1 MLSNLQIEL
10 LKLYRTDLSEQ
21 ELKQLKI
28 VLAKFFA
35 DKTIKEADK
44 IWEEKKYD
52 QNTVESWLNEK
63 N

>member
-1 MLSNLQIEL
+1 MLSNLQMEL
-10 LKLYRTDLSEQ
+10 LKLYHTDLSEQ

-52 QNTVESWLNEK
+52 QKTVESWLNEK

>member
-44 IWEEKKYD
+44 IWEEKKYA

>member
-1 MLSNLQIEL
+1 MLSNIQMEL
-10 LKLYRTDLSEQ
+10 LKLYHTNLSEQ

-35 DKTIKEADK
+35 DKTIREADK
-44 IWEEKKYD
+44 IWEEKNYSEMTME
-52 QNTVESWLNEK
+52 NWLNEK